1 MAGNDSDSG
10 TSTIEQIYQKK
21 TPLEH
26 ILLRPDTYVGSIEMQ
41 ENKLWVWDSEQN
53 TMVFRQIQY
62 VPGLYKIFDE
72 ILVNAADNYQRDKK
86 MNKIDVTLDPE
97 RGMISVWNNG
107 KGIPVAV
114 HQEYGIYVPELIFGQ
129 LLTSSN
135 YDDTKKKTTGGRNGY
150 GAKLANVFS
159 KRFIIETADSER
171 MQKFSMEWTDN
182 MSKKSHPTITKLKKS
197 EDYTCITFYPDL
209 ERFGMSSL
217 NKDILDLMTKRV
229 YDMAGSTGKSVKV
242 FLNQKEISI
251 KNFKDYIDLYI
262 KDPTMPK
269 IYENPSERWE
279 VGISISEGVFQQVS
293 FVNSIC
299 TSKGG
304 THVNHVA
311 DQLINAISGAIQKKN
326 KKLDIKNNQ
335 IKQHLWVFVNS
346 LVENPCFDSQ
356 TKETMTLKPSSFGSK
371 CELSEKFIKEVV
383 NCGIIDHVVAF
394 AKAKTEAQL
403 GKKVKSKKNEKI
415 YLNKLEDA
423 NLAGTKNSR
432 ECTLILTEGD
442 SAKTLAVAGIE
453 VVGRDKFG
461 AFPLKGKLLNVREA
475 SHKQLM
481 ANEEIQNI
489 MKIVGLQPKKEYE
502 DLGELRYGCIMIM
515 ADQDL
520 DGSHIKGLII
530 NLIHFFWPGLLKTT
544 GFVKE
549 FITPIV
555 KATKGH
561 DSISFYTLH
570 EYEAWSKAEDRKSWN
585 IKYYKGLGTST
596 SKEAREYFGNIQ
608 RHRIEFL
615 YDNDQRDG
623 DAIDMAFNKKRSD
636 DRKRWLAALDPD
648 TFLDMSEPQISVSDF
663 INRELILFSNYDN
676 IRSIPS
682 VVDGLKPGQRKIIF
696 SCFKRKLKGEI
707 KVAQLAGYVGEH
719 SAYHHGEQS
728 LATTIVGLAQNFVGS
743 NNINLLLP
751 IGQFGTRLL
760 GGKDMASPRYI
771 FTNLSQ
777 VTRKMFI
784 LEDDYLLNYQKE
796 EGQKIEPNWY
806 VPIIPLV
813 LINGADGIGTGWSTC
828 IPPYNPIELIQVYRD
843 RINGNSFDG
852 IRLKPWFKGYTGT
865 LDWIEGNGGG
875 YEIKGVFER
884 LDGNILRITELPIG
898 KWTTDY
904 KKFLEELAQ
913 AENPIVTDIKEY
925 HTENRIDFHIEVPT
939 LQHFSDSEIMKI
951 FKLQSSL
958 SMNNLVLFNPER
970 KIKKY
975 PGIKE
980 ILEEHYTIREDF
992 YEKRKEFLVSQTTA
1006 EVTIISNKVRFI
1018 LEVINNELIINKK
1031 QKAILI
1037 TELKRKG
1044 FTTKSELEKIFKD
1057 PKIHQVEDKE
1067 TEQENDEVVE
1077 SGTIKAKEYD
1087 YLLGMPLWSLTYE
1100 KVEQLKKEEQEKIH
1114 ELETLKNTSIYD
1126 MWGKDLDEL
1135 KKVIEEEWENEERER
1150 NKVPA
1155 VKGKTK
1161 KTAKRATKV
1170 PAREKKDNLKQ
1181 TTIKP
1186 PTKIITQSD
1195 DERKGKIRKINISK
1209 EKGYEVIEDITAA
1222 TSESSDFKNPLGARK
1237 RKNSIEDTKNKK
1249 SKLMPNA
1256 EMIIASES
1264 EDEEFEL

>member
-1 MAGNDSDSG
+1 MAGNESDSG
-10 TSTIEQIYQKK
+10 NSTIEQIYQKK

-41 ENKLWVWDSEQN
+41 DNKLWVWDSDQQ

-72 ILVNAADNYQRDKK
+72 ILVNAADNYQRDKR
-86 MNKIDVTLDPE
+86 MNKIEVTLDPE

-107 KGIPVAV
+107 RGIPTAI

-159 KRFIIETADSER
+159 KKFIVETADSER
-171 MQKFSMEWTDN
+171 MQKFTMEWTCN
-182 MSKKSHPTITKLKKS
+182 MSKKSEPVITKLKKS

-209 ERFGMSSL
+209 ERFGMASL

-242 FLNQKEISI
+242 FLNKKEIPI

-262 KDPTMPK
+262 KDSTMPK
-269 IYENPSERWE
+269 SFEIPGERWE
-279 VGISISEGVFQQVS
+279 VGVSISEGVFQQVS

-304 THVNHVA
+304 THVTHVA
-311 DQLINAISGAIQKKN
+311 DQLINAISGAVQKKF
-326 KKLDIKNNQ
+326 KKLEVKNNQ
-335 IKQHLWVFVNS
+335 IKQHLWIFVNC
-346 LVENPCFDSQ
+346 LIENPCFDSQ
-356 TKETMTLKPSSFGSK
+356 TKETMTLKPSAFGSK

-423 NLAGTKNSR
+423 NLAGSRNSK

-442 SAKTLAVAGIE
+442 SAKTMAIAGIE

-489 MKIVGLQPKKEYE
+489 MKIVGLQPKKEYA
-502 DLGELRYGCIMIM
+502 DLSELRYGCIMIM

-555 KATKGH
+555 KATKGQQ
-561 DSISFYTLH
+561 SISFYTLH
-570 EYEAWSKAEDRKSWN
+570 EYEAWSKAEDRKAWN

-596 SKEAREYFGNIQ
+596 NKEAREYFENIQ

-615 YDNDQRDG
+615 YDNEEHDG
-623 DAIDMAFNKKRSD
+623 DSIDMAFNKKRAD
-636 DRKRWLAALDPD
+636 DRKRWLAALEPD
-648 TFLDMSEPQISVSDF
+648 TFLDMSEPQITVSDF
-663 INRELILFSNYDN
+663 INKELILFSNYDN

-682 VVDGLKPGQRKIIF
+682 IVDGLKPGQRKIIF
-696 SCFKRKLKGEI
+696 SCFKRKLKADI
-707 KVAQLAGYVGEH
+707 KVAQLSGYVGEH

-751 IGQFGTRLL
+751 IGQFGTRIL

-784 LEDDYLLNYQKE
+784 LEDDYLLDYQEE
-796 EGQKIEPNWY
+796 EGQRIEPHWY
-806 VPIIPLV
+806 VPVIPLA
-813 LINGADGIGTGWSTC
+813 LINGAEGIGTGWSTNV
-828 IPPYNPIELIQVYRD
+828 PPYNPIELIQAYRD
-843 RINGNSFDG
+843 RINGQSFDS
-852 IRLKPWFKGYTGT
+852 IDLAPWFKGYTGT
-865 LDWIEGNGGG
+865 LEWMDRSGGG
-875 YEIKGVFER
+875 YEVKGVFER
-884 LDGNILRITELPIG
+884 LNGNILRITELPIK

-904 KKFLEELAQ
+904 KKFLEDLAQ
-913 AENPIVTDIKEY
+913 LENPIVTDIKEY
-925 HTENRIDFHIEVPT
+925 HTENRVDFHIEVPT
-939 LQHFSDSEIMKI
+939 LNNLTDSEIMKT
-951 FKLQSSL
+951 FKLQTTLSL
-958 SMNNLVLFNPER
+958 SNLVLFNSER

-975 PGIKE
+975 QGINE
-980 ILEEHYTIREDF
+980 IMEEHYLIREYF
-992 YEKRKEFLVSQTTA
+992 YNKRKAFLVDKLSV
-1006 EVTIISNKVRFI
+1006 EVAMISNKVRFI
-1018 LEVINNELIINKK
+1018 LMVINNELVINKK
-1031 QKAILI
+1031 QKTVLVA
-1037 TELKRKG
+1037 ELRRKG
-1044 FTTKSELEKIFKD
+1044 FTTKSELDKMFTS
-1057 PKIHQVEDKE
+1057 PQIHQSDKE
-1067 TEQENDEVVE
+1067 VQENDQEE
-1077 SGTIKAKEYD
+1077 SDAGAIKAKEYD
-1087 YLLGMPLWSLTYE
+1087 YLLSMPLWSLTHE
-1100 KVEQLKKEEQEKIH
+1100 KVEQLKREEQDKIH
-1114 ELETLKNTSIYD
+1114 ELEVLKNTSIYD
-1126 MWGKDLDEL
+1126 MWNQDLDEL
-1135 KKVIEEEWENEERER
+1135 KKAIEEEWETEERER
-1150 NKVPA
+1150 NKNPA
-1155 VKGKTK
+1155 ARGKGK
-1161 KTAKRATKV
+1161 KTTKRAPKAANKENKPPV
-1170 PAREKKDNLKQ
+1170 S
-1181 TTIKP
+1181 KP

-1195 DERKGKIRKINISK
+1195 DESKVKPVKLKPTKEASK
-1209 EKGYEVIEDITAA
+1209 ETIEEVTET
-1222 TSESSDFKNPLGARK
+1222 TSDSSDFKNPFGARK
-1237 RKNSIEDTKNKK
+1237 RKGNNQARDKGKK
-1249 SKLMPNA
+1249 AKLMPSA
-1256 EMIIASES
+1256 EMIIASET